1 MVVNKTAPNGPGKGQ
16 HAMNAFIESLS
27 TPNLIAMAK
36 HPMALTAVGVMV
48 VLSILFRWKMI
59 LLLLFGIGAFMAV
72 IRYTNMNES
81 TGPLGNDLAIF
92 GGGTAVVAVII
103 IYFLFIK
110 GD

>member
-1 MVVNKTAPNGPGKGQ
+1 MS
-16 HAMNAFIESLS
+16 AFIESLS

-36 HPMALTAVGVMV
+36 HPMALTGVGILV

-59 LLLLFGIGAFMAV
+59 LLLLFGVGAFMAV
-72 IRYTNMNES
+72 VRYTNMNATDS
-81 TGPLGNDLAIF
+81 PLGNDLAIF
-92 GGGTAVVAVII
+92 GGGTVLVAIVI